1 MSSLILMKINKNNSN
16 T

>member
-1 MSSLILMKINKNNSN
+1 MSSLILTKINKNNSN